1 MLCRVR
7 SRAKTSDRVDDTD
20 AIFEKRYQGF
30 LEEREEIIHYFR
42 QEKKLF
48 QVLTE

>member
-7 SRAKTSDRVDDTD
+7 NRAKTSGRVDDTD

-30 LEEREEIIHYFR
+30 LNEREEILDYFK
-42 QEKKLF
+42 QENKLF
-48 QVLTE
+48 PVMIK